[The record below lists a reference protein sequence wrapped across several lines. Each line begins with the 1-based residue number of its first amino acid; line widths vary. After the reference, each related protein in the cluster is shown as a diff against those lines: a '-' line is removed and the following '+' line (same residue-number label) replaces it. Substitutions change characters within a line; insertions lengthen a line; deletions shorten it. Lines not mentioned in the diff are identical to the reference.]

1 MADKK
6 TKYITEITAKLEK
19 YYSLSESLS
28 TKKQSLSDEIE
39 GFLNAGILLKV
50 ITKDEFLE
58 IADSM
63 HFSIHG
69 KSLEQQNLD
78 IKTGFSSIENKWG
91 KYNEPA
97 YIRKN
102 KLSVWIYLQ
111 RD

>member
-1 MADKK
+1 MADRK
-6 TKYITEITAKLEK
+6 TEYITEITTKLEK
-19 YYSLSESLS
+19 YYSLSDAVSAQ
-28 TKKQSLSDEIE
+28 KKSHSDEIE

-58 IADSM
+58 IADKL

-78 IKTGFSSIENKWG
+78 IKTGFSSIENKWK
-91 KYNEPA
+91 KYNEPT

-102 KLSVWIYLQ
+102 KLSV
-111 RD
+111 

>member
-6 TKYITEITAKLEK
+6 TEYITEIAAKLEK
-19 YYSLSESLS
+19 YYSLSESMS

-78 IKTGFSSIENKWG
+78 IKTGFSSIESKWK
-91 KYNEPA
+91 KYNEPT

-102 KLSVWIYLQ
+102 KLSV
-111 RD
+111 